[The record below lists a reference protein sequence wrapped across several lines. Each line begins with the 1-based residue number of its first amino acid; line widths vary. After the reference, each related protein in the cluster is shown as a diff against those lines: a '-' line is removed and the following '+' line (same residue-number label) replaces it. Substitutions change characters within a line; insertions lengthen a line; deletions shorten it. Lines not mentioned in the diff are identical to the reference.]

1 MMKYEDVDSYWS
13 IGDGTSPYASVTET
27 WSGVSSD
34 DDPQY
39 RMQSA
44 QPQYVLDRLANY
56 PA

>member
-1 MMKYEDVDSYWS
+1 MKYEDVDSYWS